1 MPVPGPHDDEFTVE
15 LEPDLW
21 RRYREAV
28 ANSVGWKRVAEDLRS
43 ELEARLGQATAGTVE
58 GKKVVYYRP
67 ADNWAVARIKADYP
81 DLAAHFIRLKE
92 QEVFDIEGFRAN
104 HPDIADKY
112 QVRSFRSA
120 E

>member
-15 LEPDLW
+15 LEPAAWLA
-21 RRYREAV
+21 YRQAV
-28 ANSVGWKRVAEDLRS
+28 TNAQAWQRIAERLRS
-43 ELEARLGQATAGTVE
+43 DIEARIGEATAGTVNGE
-58 GKKVVYYRP
+58 KVVYYRP
-67 ADNWAVARIKADYP
+67 SEKWAVSRIRADYP
-81 DLAAHFIRLKE
+81 DLTMHFMRMKE
-92 QEVFDIEGFRAN
+92 QPYFDIEAFRQK